1 MNTPTPAALLSR
13 YFVHLR
19 MNNWSPRTIDRR
31 NFSLGKFIDYCTERG
46 ITCVSEITP
55 EAITAYRRHLFH
67 YRNERS
73 GKNLK
78 FCTQAS
84 YLSAV
89 RHFLTWLQDQNFI
102 TANPATEIELPKEE
116 QRLPA
121 SYLNESEVETL
132 LNIIDITTP
141 AGLRDR
147 AILETFYS
155 TGMRRE
161 LIKLQLDDLNRDDQL
176 IMIRQG
182 KGLSLIHI

>member
-31 NFSLGKFIDYCTERG
+31 NFSLGKFIDYCSDRG

-102 TANPATEIELPKEE
+102 TANPATEIDCPKKNNAY
-116 QRLPA
+116 Q
-121 SYLNESEVETL
+121 
-132 LNIIDITTP
+132 
-141 AGLRDR
+141 LR
-147 AILETFYS
+147 T
-155 TGMRRE
+155 
-161 LIKLQLDDLNRDDQL
+161 
-176 IMIRQG
+176 
-182 KGLSLIHI
+182 